1 MRTSVLAALSCAM
14 LMGCSSDGTDPGDAP
29 PACTGPVTISVS
41 SGTSPSFSWT
51 PACSL
56 FFVNVELGPTDQW
69 SVISDST
76 NAIAPPV
83 QYGVVPAGAQQST
96 SEVAPLQAGQT
107 YDVNLFYW
115 SGPGAQ
121 DGTFIG
127 SQNFTP

>member
-1 MRTSVLAALSCAM
+1 MRRSPWAAVSCAM
-14 LMGCSSDGTDPGDAP
+14 LLGCSSDGTNPSDPP
-29 PACTGPVTISVS
+29 PVCTGPVTIAVS
-41 SGTSPSFSWT
+41 AGTSPSFSWT
-51 PACSL
+51 PACRL
-56 FFVNVELGPTDQW
+56 FFVNVELGASDQW

-83 QYGVVPAGAQQST
+83 QYGVVPAGAQQSSSGVT
-96 SEVAPLQAGQT
+96 PLQAGQT

-127 SQNFTP
+127 SLDFTP